1 MVSSPSL
8 SEEIVRAAQVLWD
21 YMQLHQPLEKCDV
34 AIAMGSHDLRT
45 ATYAAQ
51 LISNDWAP
59 LLVCSGARGRLTEGV
74 WKKTEARAFAEEA
87 IRAGLEKRKILLEEK
102 STNTSENLAFSA
114 QILES
119 ARIIFSKV
127 LLIHKPYMERR
138 VWATAG
144 KIWPQKK
151 VVVTSPPI
159 PMLEYATEEIR
170 FEDVIAIMVGDF
182 QRIIE
187 YPERSFALS
196 QEVPAFAMSAFNL
209 LRERGFNSHLL
220 Q

>member
-8 SEEIVRAAQVLWD
+8 SEEIIRAAQVLWD

-74 WKKTEARAFAEEA
+74 WKKTEACAFAEEA

-138 VWATAG
+138 VWATA
-144 KIWPQKK
+144 KK
-151 VVVTSPPI
+151 VWPHKEVVVASPPI
-159 PMLEYATEEIR
+159 YQAPDQVVY
-170 FEDVIAIMVGDF
+170 
-182 QRIIE
+182 RIDHHPPI
-187 YPERSFALS
+187 
-196 QEVPAFAMSAFNL
+196 
-209 LRERGFNSHLL
+209 
-220 Q
+220 